1 MSKFMGFVQIVRI
14 NMKINLD
21 RIAISLS
28 AFCALHCVII
38 ALIAGLLPLLFGLGQ
53 HGHGVHDFLFHQI
66 ILFLILPISLPALWF
81 GYRQHRQLLP
91 IVISAIGLL
100 LLVIVTAF
108 IDDLIHQG
116 LLALEYETFLTLA
129 GGIIH
134 AIGHWL
140 NLKATSRASC
150 VKPELV

>member
-1 MSKFMGFVQIVRI
+1 MGFVRIVRI

-66 ILFLILPISLPALWF
+66 VLFLILPISLPALWF

-91 IVISAIGLL
+91 IVVSAFGLL
-100 LLVIVTAF
+100 LLLIVTAF
-108 IDDLIHQG
+108 IYDLIDQG
-116 LLALEYETFLTLA
+116 LLALEYETLLTLA

-140 NLKATSRASC
+140 NLKATARVGCA
-150 VKPELV
+150 KTELA